1 MLVELT
7 DLAKS
12 DLQSILDYTEG
23 KWGKNQMDKYND
35 LLFNGI
41 QDISKNPLSPYS
53 KRIEGYRE
61 MVRYLRVEKHHI
73 YYTVYENIIY
83 INRIL
88 HGRMNPNLH
97 L

>member
-1 MLVELT
+1 MFVKLT
-7 DLAKS
+7 VLAKS
-12 DLQSILDYTEG
+12 DIHSILDYTEG
-23 KWGKNQMDKYND
+23 QWGKKQKDKYND

-53 KRIEGYRE
+53 KKVEGYRE

-73 YYTVYENIIY
+73 YYTVYEDIIY

-88 HGRMNPNLH
+88 HAQMNPGLH